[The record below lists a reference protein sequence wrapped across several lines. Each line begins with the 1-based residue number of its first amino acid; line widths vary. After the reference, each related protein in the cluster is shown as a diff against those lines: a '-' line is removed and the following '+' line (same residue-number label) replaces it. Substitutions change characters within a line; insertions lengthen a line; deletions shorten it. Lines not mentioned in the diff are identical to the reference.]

1 MTCDADAMIEAAY
14 DSAIEITLLGLGAV
28 AVQRLAIAAM
38 IDPSWP
44 GVLYGIAAVMV
55 GASKLVR
62 ALYQVEQPENWIEKK
77 LKRLRNKKGRDNGN
91 NPDSA
96 K

>member
-1 MTCDADAMIEAAY
+1 MTIDPQAMLDAAL
-14 DSAIEITLLGLGAV
+14 DSAIEISLWGFGALV
-28 AVQRLAIAAM
+28 VQRLSAIAM
-38 IDPSWP
+38 IDPHLA

-62 ALYQVEQPENWIEKK
+62 AIYAVEQPENWIEKK
-77 LKRLRNKKGRDNGN
+77 LKRLRSKKGRPNGSDNS
-91 NPDSA
+91 PA